1 MGERPVEC
9 GHCKKPIKV
18 TYKEI
23 VGDVITITEMCADC
37 PALQQKLGSS
47 STGETANNTLLIC
60 GHCKTPLDA
69 IIRGDYVGCVECYSV
84 FKDPLITE
92 LIARDELPARLVK
105 LLEKKK
111 NEPLHKGK
119 SPGNPTPFMLST
131 QLSTLTK
138 ELSESLKRENY
149 EQAAWLRDQIK
160 SLKEKTDDRKE

>member
-9 GHCKKPIKV
+9 GHCKKSVKV

-23 VGDVITITEMCADC
+23 VGDIVTITEMCGDC
-37 PALQQKLGSS
+37 PVLQQKLGSPI
-47 STGETANNTLLIC
+47 GETTKNNLLIC
-60 GHCKTPLDA
+60 GHCKTSLDA
-69 IIRGDYVGCVECYSV
+69 ILRGDFVGCIECYSV
-84 FKDPLITE
+84 FKDPLIRE

-105 LLEKKK
+105 ILEKKK

-119 SPGNPTPFMLST
+119 SPGKPTPFMLST